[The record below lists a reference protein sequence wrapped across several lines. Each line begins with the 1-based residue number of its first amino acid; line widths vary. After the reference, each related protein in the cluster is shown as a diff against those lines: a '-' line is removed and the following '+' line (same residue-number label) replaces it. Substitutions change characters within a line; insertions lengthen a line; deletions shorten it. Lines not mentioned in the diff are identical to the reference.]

1 MWHFEQLPGGGSAEH
16 GFHNHSS
23 RQRFRVR
30 AAPGEEAGAAQSCA
44 EPPQKGTEPKLSQ
57 IPPAVWL
64 KPDWEGRGMGKLGDG
79 VEPPR
84 AG

>member
-1 MWHFEQLPGGGSAEH
+1 MVAQLNMASTITAPVSASGS
-16 GFHNHSS
+16 
-23 RQRFRVR
+23 VR
-30 AAPGEEAGAAQSCA
+30 RPGEEAGAAQSCA